1 MNGNS
6 YEKTRFKDRVRE
18 LFTLVLFITA
28 SLIASVILMDILI
41 FPLTLFAVDNKGMFN
56 YFIKHAIWISL
67 LLIMIYLIVRKIYEL
82 RKGGMHTAAII
93 RRMALRPFKALSVI
107 GVFLIIVSLL
117 VYIVYFLMSSN
128 YYLLYKIINM

>member
-1 MNGNS
+1 MSGTS

-18 LFTLVLFITA
+18 LITLVLFITA

-41 FPLTLFAVDNKGMFN
+41 FPLALFSINNKGMFN
-56 YFIKHAIWISL
+56 YFIKHATWISL
-67 LLIMIYLIVRKIYEL
+67 LLIMIYLIVRKAYEL
-82 RKGGMHTAAII
+82 KKGGMHTTAII
-93 RRMALRPFKALSVI
+93 KHMALRPFKALSVI
-107 GVFLIIVSLL
+107 GVFLMIIFLL